1 MMAPPLLC
9 RLACRSAGSAHSVL
23 GPAGRPAGWSAR
35 RAASS
40 PPVGR
45 SASSPPVGRSASSP
59 PVGHPASSPP
69 VGHPASS
76 PPVGHPASS
85 PPVGRYIL
93 GPALSHSALDS
104 TAPGAVCSGQ
114 PHLVSL
120 Y

>member
-76 PPVGHPASS
+76 PPVG
-85 PPVGRYIL
+85 RYIL

>member
-9 RLACRSAGSAHSVL
+9 RLACRSAGSAPSVL

-69 VGHPASS
+69 AGHPASS

>member
-45 SASSPPVGRSASSP
+45 S
-59 PVGHPASSPP
+59 ASSPP